1 MILVDY
7 SQVAI
12 SNLMKQ
18 LSVSKGELVLNEELV
33 RHMILNSL
41 RGYRQKFFQEYG
53 ELVICCDATDVWRK
67 TIFPFYKAGRKKH
80 REDSVHDWNNIFT
93 ILNKIRDEIRDH
105 MPYKSIRVD
114 HAEADDIIGVICSKY
129 GRIQYEEARK
139 AEKILILS
147 GDKDF
152 TQLQKYANVFQYSPV
167 LKKFLTIDNPE
178 RFRREHI
185 MLGDKGD
192 GIPNFLSPDDT
203 FVNNRRQRQLSR
215 KKLLEWI
222 EKDPMDFC
230 DDEMLRGYRRNE
242 TLVDLEKVPS
252 HIRES
257 CLTAFE
263 VAVATPRSN
272 LLNYF
277 MQNRLRNLVEKIGEF

>member
-18 LSVSKGELVLNEELV
+18 LAVSKGEVILNEELV
-33 RHMILNSL
+33 RHMILNAL
-41 RGYRQKFFQEYG
+41 RGYRRKFSEEYG

-67 TIFPFYKAGRKKH
+67 NIFPFYKAGRKKH
-80 REDSVHDWNNIFT
+80 RDDSALDWNNIFT

-105 MPYKSIRVD
+105 MPYKTLRVD
-114 HAEADDIIGVICSKY
+114 RAEADDIIGVICSKY
-129 GRIQYEEARK
+129 GRIQYEEARA

-152 TQLQKYANVFQYSPV
+152 MQLQKYANVFQYSPV
-167 LKKFLTIDNPE
+167 LKKFLSIDNPE

-222 EKDPMDFC
+222 EQDPIDFC

-242 TLVDLEKVPS
+242 TLVDLEKIPS
-252 HIRES
+252 HITES

-263 VAVATPRSN
+263 TAVGNPRSN